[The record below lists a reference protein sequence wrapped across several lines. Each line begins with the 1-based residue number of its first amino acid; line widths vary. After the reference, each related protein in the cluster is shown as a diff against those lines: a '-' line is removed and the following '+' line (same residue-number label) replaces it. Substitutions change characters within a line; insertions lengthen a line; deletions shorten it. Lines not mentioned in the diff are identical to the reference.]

1 MELTLTA
8 GLSVFLVMAMFSL
21 GVTTLVQ
28 ANKQVPKD
36 NVNMSFGALYLILA
50 LYIANMTR
58 KAIM

>member
-8 GLSVFLVMAMFSL
+8 GLSIFLVMAMFSL

-36 NVNMSFGALYLILA
+36 NVNMIFGALYLILA
-50 LYIANMTR
+50 LYLVNMTR
-58 KAIM
+58 KAIF

>member
-21 GVTTLVQ
+21 GVTTMVQ
-28 ANKQVPKD
+28 ANKQEPKD
-36 NVNMSFGALYLILA
+36 KVNLTFGSLYLILA